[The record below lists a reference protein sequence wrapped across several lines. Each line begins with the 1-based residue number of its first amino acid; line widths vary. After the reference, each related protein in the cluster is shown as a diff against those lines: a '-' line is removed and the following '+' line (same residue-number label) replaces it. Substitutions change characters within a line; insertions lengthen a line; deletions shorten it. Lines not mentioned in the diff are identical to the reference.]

1 MDKKEY
7 SLSDTGNI
15 GGRKFGGRKFGILI
29 VIHQNKINYMHDQW
43 NMTTNLPNKT
53 CQPIT
58 GNLPKLPS
66 PKLPVMLYYII

>member
-43 NMTTNLPNKT
+43 NMTTNLPN
-53 CQPIT
+53 
-58 GNLPKLPS
+58 
-66 PKLPVMLYYII
+66 